1 MKRRKFL
8 KNTLTTAIATPLF
21 LNGQAVSGLT
31 SPILNAALKNVDNDK
46 ILILI
51 QLNGGNDGLNMVIPL
66 DQYSNLLAARGDIAL
81 PENTVHKLTD
91 KTGLHPIMEGFHN
104 LYDQEKLAVVQ
115 SVGYPNPN
123 FSHFRATDI
132 WTAGSGADEFI
143 ATGWLGRYFDINHP
157 EYPTNYPN
165 ETTPDPLAISIGS
178 IVSNTCQGP
187 VSNFSIA
194 INNLEEFTQLL
205 TEGTGASPDTPYGH
219 ELDFLRLTMLQTNQ
233 YLDTIQAAA
242 EKGTNLSSLYQ
253 DFNSLAQ
260 QLKIVAQLIS
270 GGMQTKVYVVNLG
283 GFDTHA
289 SQVEEAD
296 TTQGVH
302 ADLMYLLSDAIAAF
316 QDDLKLMDLEDK
328 VVGMTFSEFGR
339 RIQSNGSFGTDH
351 GAAAPM
357 MVFGTQVNSQIFGDN
372 PEIPDEVDVKDSV
385 PMQFDFRSVY
395 GSILMDWFEITE
407 DDVKGILIEDFQY
420 IPILKSVA
428 TDIDNPDFVNG
439 ISALQLHNN
448 YPNPFTANTTI
459 AFSNAKAG
467 MVSLTLFNAMGQK
480 VKVLANDFFA
490 AGDHEVNLSS
500 RGLYH
505 GTYYC
510 RLQGNGEQKVKMI
523 YCVK

>member
-1 MKRRKFL
+1 MKRRQFL
-8 KNTLTTAIATPLF
+8 KNTLATAIATPLF
-21 LNGQAVSGLT
+21 LNGQAVSALT
-31 SPILNAALKNVDNDK
+31 SPILDAALKKVDNDK

-66 DQYSNLLAARGDIAL
+66 DQYSNLMAARGEIAL
-81 PENTVHKLTD
+81 PENEVHKLTD
-91 KTGLHPIMEGFHN
+91 ETGLHPIMEGFHQ
-104 LYDQEKLAVVQ
+104 LYDEEKLAVVQ

-132 WTAGSGADEFI
+132 WTSGSSADQFL
-143 ATGWLGRYFDINHP
+143 ATGWLGRYFDLNHS
-157 EYPTNYPN
+157 EYPNNYPN

-187 VSNFSIA
+187 VANFSMA

-205 TEGTGASPDTPYGH
+205 TEGTGATPDTPYGH

-242 EKGTNLSSLYQ
+242 ENGTNLSELYQ
-253 DFNSLAQ
+253 DINRLAL

-270 GGMQTKVYVVNLG
+270 GGLQTKVYVVNLG

-289 SQVEEAD
+289 SQVEEGA
-296 TTQGVH
+296 TSIGVH
-302 ADLMYLLSDAIAAF
+302 ADLLWLLSDAVAAF
-316 QDDLKLMDLEDK
+316 QDDLSLMGLEDR

-372 PEIPDEVDVKDSV
+372 PEIPDQVDVKDSV

-395 GSILMDWFEITE
+395 GSILLDWFEITE
-407 DDVKGILIEDFQY
+407 EDVKNILIEDFQY

-428 TDIDNPDFVNG
+428 TNIDDPDFVNG
-439 ISALQLHNN
+439 ISTLQLHNN
-448 YPNPFTANTTI
+448 YPNPFTSNTTI
-459 AFSNAKAG
+459 SFSTAKAG

-480 VKVLANDFFA
+480 VKVIANEFFA
-490 AGDHEVNLSS
+490 AGDHEVSLSS
-500 RGLYH
+500 RGLHH

-510 RLQGNGEQKVKMI
+510 RLQRNGEQKVKMI